1 MIHYIADLLT
11 RIQDGYEISRDD
23 AAVLT
28 GKVDIHDLLYG
39 ANRLRQYFCGNTIT
53 CCAIINAK
61 SGRCGED
68 CAYCAQSV
76 HHSSAVQTYP
86 LVDEEMF
93 VQAYRSAYESGA
105 QGVGIVTSG
114 GCLDKNDLRKIC
126 GMIGKMRGKDGA
138 YLCASLGMIS
148 EDDARALK
156 EAGLKRF
163 HHNLETSRRFFPR
176 ICTTHSY
183 DERVETVKAVKR
195 AGLEVCSGGLFGLGE
210 EWRDRIDLAFTL
222 RELDVDSVPLNFLH
236 PIKGTP
242 LEAAAPLSPMAILR
256 IIALYRFVLPGK
268 DIRVCG
274 GREYNLRDTQSWV
287 FYAGASSVM
296 IGNYLTTAGR
306 STEVDR
312 QMIVDLG
319 LVPARE
325 HPERIRA

>member
-1 MIHYIADLLT
+1 MIQFITDLAK
-11 RIQDGYEISRDD
+11 RIQDGYELTRDD

-28 GKVDIHDLLYG
+28 EKVDIHDLLYG
-39 ANRLRQYFCGNTIT
+39 ANRLRQHFSGNTIT
-53 CCAIINAK
+53 CCSIINAK

-76 HHSSAVQTYP
+76 HHSAAVQTYP
-86 LVDEEMF
+86 LVDEETF
-93 VQAYRSAYESGA
+93 VQAYRSANEGGA
-105 QGVGIVTSG
+105 QGFGIVTSG
-114 GCLDKNDLRKIC
+114 GCLDKSDMRKIC
-126 GMIGKMRGKDGA
+126 GIVGKMRGEDGT

-156 EAGLKRF
+156 GAGLKRF
-163 HHNLETSRRFFPR
+163 HHNLETSRGFFQH

-242 LEAAAPLSPMAILR
+242 LEDAAPLSPMAILQ

-274 GREYNLRDTQSWV
+274 GREHNLRDMQSWI

-306 STEVDR
+306 STEIDR
-312 QMIVDLG
+312 RMIRDLG
-319 LVPARE
+319 LVLSQKC
-325 HPERIRA
+325 PERVTT